1 MSAHQPAD
9 ALQRVRIG
17 LNKVLDKFKI
27 PHEAYHS
34 QINIEREW
42 QESETYYNLLMEL
55 GLELERE
62 ISA

>member
-1 MSAHQPAD
+1 MSAHRPAG
-9 ALQRVRIG
+9 AFQWVWIG
-17 LNKVLDKFKI
+17 LNKVLDEFKI
-27 PHEAYHS
+27 AHEAYHS

-55 GLELERE
+55 GLELARE

>member
-1 MSAHQPAD
+1 MSAHRPAD

-17 LNKVLDKFKI
+17 LNKVLDEFKI

>member
-1 MSAHQPAD
+1 MSAHRPAD

-17 LNKVLDKFKI
+17 LKKVLDKFKI

>member
-1 MSAHQPAD
+1 MSAHRPAG
-9 ALQRVRIG
+9 APQWVWIG
-17 LNKVLDKFKI
+17 LNKVLDEFKI
-27 PHEAYHS
+27 AHEAYHS

>member
-1 MSAHQPAD
+1 MSAHRPAG
-9 ALQRVRIG
+9 ALQWVWIG
-17 LNKVLDKFKI
+17 LNKVLDEFKI
-27 PHEAYHS
+27 AHKAYHS

-55 GLELERE
+55 GLELARE

>member
-1 MSAHQPAD
+1 MSAHRPAD
-9 ALQRVRIG
+9 ALQRVQVG
-17 LNKVLDKFKI
+17 LNKVLDEFKI

-34 QINIEREW
+34 QIKIERKW

-55 GLELERE
+55 DLELERE

>member
-1 MSAHQPAD
+1 MSAHRPAG
-9 ALQRVRIG
+9 ALQWVWIG
-17 LNKVLDKFKI
+17 LNKVLDEFKI
-27 PHEAYHS
+27 AHEAYHS

-55 GLELERE
+55 GLELARK